1 MHCHALNH
9 AFILNMKALNIL
21 NHKPLN
27 PQILNPI
34 NISQEVNCETCVQVG
49 TAGCPSFVRSKPNAV
64 GLQKH
69 VSVQTILNTYIYIH
83 LHIHIHIH
91 IHIVT
96 IYIYIYIY
104 IYSREAYVNLY
115 DCRGT
120 SGCIK
125 RCVKMSDQTASDSEG
140 FQLWLDPTSS
150 AVGRYLNWGA

>member
-1 MHCHALNH
+1 MGMHCHALNH

-21 NHKPLN
+21 NRKPLN

-69 VSVQTILNTYIYIH
+69 VSVQTILNT
-83 LHIHIHIH
+83 
-91 IHIVT
+91 
-96 IYIYIYIY
+96 YIYIYIY